1 MKLPRNISARDLIK
15 ALATLGYGVT
25 RQKGSH
31 IRVTTQQ
38 EGTHHLTIPDHA
50 PIRVG
55 TLASILGDVA
65 DHFGIS
71 RDELLE
77 RLFG

>member
-15 ALATLGYGVT
+15 ALSTLGYLVT
-25 RQKGSH
+25 RQEGSH
-31 IRVTTQQ
+31 IRVTTEQ
-38 EGTHHLTIPDHA
+38 EGTHHLTIPDHD
-50 PIRVG
+50 PIRIG

>member
-1 MKLPRNISARDLIK
+1 MKLPRNLSARDLIK
-15 ALATLGYGVT
+15 ALSTLGYRVT

-38 EGTHHLTIPDHA
+38 EGTHHLTIPDHD

-55 TLASILGDVA
+55 TLASILADVA
-65 DHFGIS
+65 DHFGLS

-77 RLFG
+77 KLFD

>member
-15 ALATLGYGVT
+15 ALSTLGYLVT

-31 IRVTTQQ
+31 IRVTTEQ
-38 EGTHHLTIPDHA
+38 EGTHHLTIPDHD
-50 PIRVG
+50 PIRIG

>member
-1 MKLPRNISARDLIK
+1 MKLPRILSARDLIM
-15 ALATLGYGVT
+15 ALSTLGESVT

-31 IRVTTQQ
+31 LRVTTQQ
-38 EGTHHLTIPDHA
+38 KGTHHLTIPDHDLNR
-50 PIRVG
+50 IG

-65 DHFGIS
+65 DHFGLS
-71 RDELLE
+71 RDELPE